1 MPKGTPAFLEETLR
15 LSHEMTDKALLIRMD
30 SGNDA
35 KENLGILLEDGS
47 WFIVKRNLRRGET
60 KQDWLSCVQG
70 CCKDIRHPREGK
82 TVYVGSS
89 WKDVEYVTRE
99 GEHKTIC
106 MRIVYEVIERTTD
119 KHGQI
124 LLETDV
130 EVNTWWTNLGWTDDQ
145 IIESYHIHGE
155 CEQYHSEIKTDMD
168 VERLPSGKFETN
180 ELVLE
185 LTIIAYNLLR
195 MIGQKSLKHKLDQKK
210 RVKRRRIRTVIGN
223 LILLASH
230 VTTHAR
236 QTLMALGRSNTWRFA
251 FMQTWKRFTPAI

>member
-1 MPKGTPAFLEETLR
+1 
-15 LSHEMTDKALLIRMD
+15 
-30 SGNDA
+30 
-35 KENLGILLEDGS
+35 
-47 WFIVKRNLRRGET
+47 
-60 KQDWLSCVQG
+60 
-70 CCKDIRHPREGK
+70 
-82 TVYVGSS
+82 
-89 WKDVEYVTRE
+89 
-99 GEHKTIC
+99 

-195 MIGQKSLKHKLDQKK
+195 MIGQESLKHKPDQKK